1 MSRFLTTHS
10 SICCCPI
17 FCRKTQTARCPTA
30 NVKMTTATNRSVLCF
45 WIFVPWIFSLPYF
58 CAMRARTPQDGLA
71 AGESSAGG
79 ELRCIAVLYSA
90 RPMHVSVQS
99 LIWTGLAASVP
110 LLLWMALALTCR
122 KHPRLLPLIYPGLK
136 VFSWITA
143 IVMLGLGLLLLFDQ
157 SGLKRAYWLSLTF
170 HLGIQAVRFW
180 AWQRVVPHAAA
191 IKSYEGWWPA
201 KKDF

>member
-1 MSRFLTTHS
+1 
-10 SICCCPI
+10 
-17 FCRKTQTARCPTA
+17 
-30 NVKMTTATNRSVLCF
+30 
-45 WIFVPWIFSLPYF
+45 
-58 CAMRARTPQDGLA
+58 
-71 AGESSAGG
+71 
-79 ELRCIAVLYSA
+79 
-90 RPMHVSVQS
+90 VSQ
-99 LIWTGLAASVP
+99 ASP
-110 LLLWMALALTCR
+110 APAIDLSW
-122 KHPRLLPLIYPGLK
+122 PEG
-136 VFSWITA
+136 FSWITA